1 MDMKFT
7 AIIEQTDK
15 YRKRI
20 KYITE
25 TDSFVETEYDSLL
38 YSRDFHYPYGW
49 IKESGTPP
57 QPHLDVIIMTDK
69 DFKLGEEVEVNI
81 IGVFMRD
88 DNDCKLVAVL
98 SDRSIDDISM
108 LTDAEKQD
116 LLRLYSPRT
125 ENEGWFGKEKAEMVI
140 NKFFDNTLR

>member
-1 MDMKFT
+1 MDIKFT

-20 KYITE
+20 KYIAE

-38 YSRDFHYPYGW
+38 YVRDFHYPYGW

-57 QPHLDVIIMTDK
+57 QPHLDVIIMTDR
-69 DFKLGEEVEVNI
+69 DFKLGEEVEVRI
-81 IGVFMRD
+81 IGVFVRE

-98 SDRSIDDISM
+98 KDSEINDFSM
-108 LTDAEKQD
+108 LTDAGKQN

-125 ENEGWFGKEKAEMVI
+125 EQEGWLGKAEAERVI
-140 NKFFDNTLR
+140 EKFLSGTLR